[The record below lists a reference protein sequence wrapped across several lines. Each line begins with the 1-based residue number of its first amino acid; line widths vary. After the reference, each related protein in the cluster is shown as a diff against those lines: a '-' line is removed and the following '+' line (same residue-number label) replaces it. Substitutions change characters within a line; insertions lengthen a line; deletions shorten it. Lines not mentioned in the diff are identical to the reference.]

1 MKIHYTGTK
10 SSLVITLISLVT
22 FLSLSCNPN
31 GGGQGSICSAAT
43 QPKLQFKANG
53 TLYNFDAICTSGIGW
68 TEYSYFKK
76 GTGTLNSVPYYNYE
90 LSSGDHP
97 RNGNSLILGL
107 PQNQPLTVGTYTC
120 TWSDTHLDGKFYT
133 RGTQTVV
140 VTSITNNR
148 ANGTFSGTLLENS
161 PGTNSVTITEGVFS
175 NLMIEQ

>member
-53 TLYNFDAICTSGIGW
+53 TLYNFDAICTSGVGW
-68 TEYSYFKK
+68 TEYPLFRKF
-76 GTGTLNSVPYYNYE
+76 TGSINNVPYYYYG
-90 LSSGDHP
+90 LTSGYNQ
-97 RNGNSLILGL
+97 RNNNSLIIEL
-107 PQNQPLTVGTYTC
+107 PKNQPLAVGTYT
-120 TWSDTHLDGKFYT
+120 SISFDTHLDGKFYP

-140 VTSITNNR
+140 VTSITNNK
-148 ANGTFSGTLLENS
+148 ANGTFSGTLLENLT
-161 PGTNSVTITEGVFS
+161 GTNSLNITEGVFS
-175 NLMIEQ
+175 NLTIEQ